1 MKRLKFVTFLALV
14 TMLAV
19 FQLSCMAPAKRHG
32 ETIKTVRLVV
42 KEDYGKAKQVTL
54 YELIYST
61 AKRTLED
68 AGFVVVG
75 AQAEEFDANIEIKFK
90 GYVIHRQV
98 EPWDLTSSER
108 GMWKSKSYP
117 GQMRRRGRFFGAEV
131 SGRIHYKVSREQWG
145 KRYFEG
151 KAGETYFT
159 DYPKSTHPHDA
170 PFQKAFLNSFF
181 ADHLE
186 AVISK
191 IQGKGL

>member
-1 MKRLKFVTFLALV
+1 MKRFKFVTFLALV
-14 TMLAV
+14 TMLAI
-19 FQLSCMAPAKRHG
+19 FQLSCMASAKRYG
-32 ETIKTVRLVV
+32 EAIKTVRLVV
-42 KEDYGKAKQVTL
+42 KEDYGKAKQVAL

-75 AQAEEFDANIEIKFK
+75 AQAEEFDANIEIEFK

-108 GMWKSKSYP
+108 GMWKLKSYP
-117 GQMRRRGRFFGAEV
+117 GEMRRRGRFFGAEV
-131 SGRIHYKVSREQWG
+131 SGKIHYKVSNERLG

-151 KAGETYFT
+151 KAGGTYFT
-159 DYPKSTHPHDA
+159 EYPKSTHPYDA

-181 ADHLE
+181 PDHLK

-191 IQGKGL
+191 IKGKGL

>member
-1 MKRLKFVTFLALV
+1 MWKFVTFFALV

-19 FQLSCMAPAKRHG
+19 FQLTCTAPAKRHE

-42 KEDYGKAKQVTL
+42 KEDSGKVKQATL

-68 AGFVVVG
+68 VGLVVVG
-75 AQAEEFDANIEIKFK
+75 AKAEEFDANIEIEFE
-90 GYVIHRQV
+90 GYVIHRNVQ
-98 EPWDLTSSER
+98 PGDLILSEG
-108 GMWKSKSYP
+108 GMWKFKSYP
-117 GQMRRRGRFFGAEV
+117 GEIRRQGRFFGAEV
-131 SGRIHYKVSREQWG
+131 SGRIRYKVLNGEWG
-145 KRYFEG
+145 KQDFEG
-151 KAGETYFT
+151 RAGETYFT
-159 DYPKSTHPHDA
+159 DYPKSTHAQDA
-170 PFQKAFLNSFF
+170 PFRKAFLNSFF